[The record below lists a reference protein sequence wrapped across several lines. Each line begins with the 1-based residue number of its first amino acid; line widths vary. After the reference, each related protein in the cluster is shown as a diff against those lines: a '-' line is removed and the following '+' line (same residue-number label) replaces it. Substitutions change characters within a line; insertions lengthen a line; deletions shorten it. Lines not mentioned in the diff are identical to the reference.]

1 MNNEKKKIIQN
12 KIVSAKH
19 KLTSNAFN
27 TLTGSDRVENFYC
40 VRDP

>member
-19 KLTSNAFN
+19 KNTSNAFN
-27 TLTGSDRVENFYC
+27 TSLGGDRVENFYC
-40 VRDP
+40 V